1 MVEQE
6 PADPV
11 APLRDELLATTEN
24 LFACLNGRTFDTF
37 AKLTSD
43 AWRGQLFGSDEPLP
57 ADLFISLAASLPESD
72 YSVIG
77 LNDVIVI
84 DDTTVT
90 ASVTYRSA
98 YQQHTGVW
106 RFSRQTVDGLAAW
119 VLESEQRLAVSTP
132 PGTSTIEVV
141 FEDNGYRVTPSAVIG
156 SDVVLNLSN
165 PTSDD
170 HEALILRFDSGVGA
184 DALLQGASATLPEG
198 ITLVGQSTVL
208 AGGQGSMYLTGL
220 EPGVYTIVDLFPD
233 ENGNPHLSSGM
244 VATFTVLF

>member
-1 MVEQE
+1 
-6 PADPV
+6 
-11 APLRDELLATTEN
+11 
-24 LFACLNGRTFDTF
+24 
-37 AKLTSD
+37 
-43 AWRGQLFGSDEPLP
+43 
-57 ADLFISLAASLPESD
+57 
-72 YSVIG
+72 
-77 LNDVIVI
+77 
-84 DDTTVT
+84 
-90 ASVTYRSA
+90 VTYRSA

-119 VLESEQRLAVSTP
+119 VLESEQRIAVSTP